1 MREEVKTMKKI
12 NLISVLIVLVSL
24 AAFLAKVKLTTY
36 GFSSG
41 S

>member
-1 MREEVKTMKKI
+1 MREGVKTMKRTK
-12 NLISVLIVLVSL
+12 LISVLIVLVSL
-24 AAFLAKVKLTTY
+24 AAFVAKVKLTTY